1 MCNKANSSVLHM
13 NYRQVTL
20 CTHDHIT
27 NLYLQKI
34 TALRKA
40 LLEDKISLSARFT
53 DRKTN
58 ISPVEYLSHC
68 RISILHKKSR
78 LSYIYLSTLKI
89 FWTNISLPY
98 RFPSVE
104 KKKTEKHMDDIEVMI
119 IRSILILVSVLPKS
133 KSSTI
138 K

>member
-34 TALRKA
+34 TALRKV
-40 LLEDKISLSARFT
+40 LLEDKISSSARFT

-68 RISILHKKSR
+68 RISILHKKTR

-98 RFPSVE
+98 RFPSVG
-104 KKKTEKHMDDIEVMI
+104 KKKPRSIWTIMI